1 MKIVLKG
8 IFSIVLLSL
17 TLGLFAQKA
26 DDIIKESSE
35 PLDEKYVDDIVK
47 KRLIFENRV
56 LPYEMVREA
65 DIPWQRTIWRI
76 IETREKMNL
85 PFRHPERA
93 LFAIMKENVDKGN
106 LMVFEDDEF
115 KNPMTPEMLNNIL
128 YRVDT
133 NVVYDPETYEET
145 IEISTS
151 EINPADIKRYRVKEM
166 WYFDKEASIM
176 KVRILGISPLKEE
189 YDAETNI
196 LKYEIPLFWVYYPEA
211 REYFAKEKV
220 YSDFNDAFPMTWYDL
235 FETRFFSSYIIKA
248 SNVLDLRLKDIYTG
262 YANSEMDILLE
273 AEKIQEELFNMEH
286 DLWSF

>member
-8 IFSIVLLSL
+8 IFSLVLFSL
-17 TLGLFAQKA
+17 AFVLTAQKA

-35 PLDEKYVDDIVK
+35 PLDEKYVDDIVQ

-65 DIPWQRTIWRI
+65 DIPWERTIWRI
-76 IETREKMNL
+76 IETREKMNI
-85 PFRHPERA
+85 PFRHPERS
-93 LFAIMKENVDKGN
+93 LFTIMKENVDKGN
-106 LMVFEDDEF
+106 LMVFEDDRF
-115 KNPMTPEMLNNIL
+115 TNPMSPEQLNNIL

-151 EINPADIKRYRVKEM
+151 EINPEDIKRYRIKEM

-189 YDAETNI
+189 FDENTGI
-196 LKYEIPLFWVYYPEA
+196 LKYEIPLFWIYYPEA

-220 YSDFNDAFPMTWYDL
+220 FSDFNDAYPMTWYDL

-248 SNVLDLRLKDIYTG
+248 SNVLDLRLQDIYTG
-262 YANSEMDILLE
+262 YENADMDILLE
-273 AEKIQEELFNMEH
+273 SEKIKKELFSMEH
-286 DLWSF
+286 DLWSY

>member
-1 MKIVLKG
+1 MRIVLKG
-8 IFSIVLLSL
+8 IFSVVLLSL
-17 TLGLFAQKA
+17 VFSVSAQKA

-35 PLDEKYVDDIVK
+35 PLDERYVDDIVQ

-76 IETREKMNL
+76 IETREKLNL
-85 PFRHPERA
+85 PFRHPERS
-93 LFAIMKENVDKGN
+93 LFTIMKENVDKGN
-106 LMVFEDDEF
+106 LMVFEDDRFTE
-115 KNPMTPEMLNNIL
+115 PMSPERLNNIL

-151 EINPADIKRYRVKEM
+151 EINPDDIKRYRVKEM

-189 YDAETNI
+189 FDENTGI

-211 REYFAKEKV
+211 REYFAKERV
-220 YSDFNDAFPMTWYDL
+220 FSDFNDAYPMTWYDL

-248 SNVLDLRLKDIYTG
+248 SNILDLRLQDIYMKSQT
-262 YANSEMDILLE
+262 ADMDLLLE
-273 AEKIQEELFNMEH
+273 SERIKKELFSIEH
-286 DLWSF
+286 DLWSY

>member
-8 IFSIVLLSL
+8 IFSVVLLSL
-17 TLGLFAQKA
+17 TLGIFAQKA
-26 DDIIKESSE
+26 DDVIKESSE
-35 PLDEKYVDDIVK
+35 PLDEKYVDDIVPK
-47 KRLIFENRV
+47 KLIFENRI
-56 LPYEMVREA
+56 LPYEMVRES
-65 DIPWQRTIWRI
+65 DIPWQRTIWRV
-76 IETREKMNL
+76 IETREKMNI
-85 PFRHPERA
+85 PFRHPERS
-93 LFAIMKENVDKGN
+93 LFTILKENVDKGN

-115 KNPMTPEMLNNIL
+115 KNPMSPEMLNNIL

-151 EINPADIKRYRVKEM
+151 EVNPAAIQRYRIKEM

-189 YDAETNI
+189 FDEDTGI
-196 LKYEIPLFWVYYPEA
+196 LKYEIPLFWIYYPEA
-211 REYFAKEKV
+211 REYLAKERV

-248 SNVLDLRLKDIYTG
+248 SNVLDLRLKDIYSG
-262 YANSEMDILLE
+262 YEYADMDILLE
-273 AEKIQEELFNMEH
+273 SEKIKEELFNMES
-286 DLWSF
+286 DLWSY

>member
-1 MKIVLKG
+1 MKIVMKG
-8 IFSIVLLSL
+8 IFSIVLL
-17 TLGLFAQKA
+17 TLAFGVMAQKA
-26 DDIIKESSE
+26 DDVIKESSE
-35 PLDEKYVDDIVK
+35 PLGEKYVDDIVQ

-65 DIPWQRTIWRI
+65 DIPWQKTIWRI

-85 PFRHPERA
+85 SFRHPERS
-93 LFAIMKENVDKGN
+93 LFSIMKENIDKGN

-115 KNPMTPEMLNNIL
+115 SNPMTAEMLNNIL

-133 NVVYDPETYEET
+133 NVVYDPDTYEET

-151 EINPADIKRYRVKEM
+151 EINPEDIKRYRVKEM

-176 KVRILGISPLKEE
+176 KVRILGMSPLKEE
-189 YDAETNI
+189 FDEDTGI
-196 LKYEIPLFWVYYPEA
+196 LKYEIPLFWIYYPEA

-235 FETRFFSSYIIKA
+235 FETRFFSSYIIKS
-248 SNVLDLRLKDIYTG
+248 SNILDLRLKDIYSG
-262 YANSEMDILLE
+262 YENADMDILLE
-273 AEKIQEELFNMEH
+273 SEKIQEELFSMEH
-286 DLWSF
+286 DLWSY

>member
-8 IFSIVLLSL
+8 IFSIVLL
-17 TLGLFAQKA
+17 TLAMGIMAQKA
-26 DDIIKESSE
+26 DDVIKESSE
-35 PLDEKYVDDIVK
+35 PLSEKYVDDIVQ

-56 LPYEMVREA
+56 LPYEMVRES

-85 PFRHPERA
+85 PFRHPERS
-93 LFAIMKENVDKGN
+93 LFTIMKENVDKGT
-106 LMVFEDDEF
+106 LMVFEDDRF
-115 KNPMTPEMLNNIL
+115 TSPMTAEQLNSIL

-133 NVVYDPETYEET
+133 NVVYDPVTYEET

-151 EINPADIKRYRVKEM
+151 EINPEDISRFRVKEM

-189 YDAETNI
+189 FDDETGI

-211 REYFAKEKV
+211 REFFSKEKV
-220 YSDFNDAFPMTWYDL
+220 FSDVNDAYPMTWYDL
-235 FETRFFSSYIIKA
+235 FETRFFSSYIMKA
-248 SNVLDLRLKDIYTG
+248 SNVLDLRLKDVYSG
-262 YANSEMDILLE
+262 YENADMDILLE
-273 AEKIQEELFNMEH
+273 SEKIKKELFNIEH